1 MPSDPHQP
9 EQAPDGDSGIWTVVA
24 TALDGGEAQLICDRL
39 LEAGIPAEEQRSIG
53 GPGWGESGARYI
65 RVAPENAQ
73 RARELLSAAEDIS
86 EDELAKLSEEA
97 GPPPPD

>member
-1 MPSDPHQP
+1 MPDDSH
-9 EQAPDGDSGIWTVVA
+9 APAPPPRDDSGIWTVVA
-24 TALDGGEAQLICDRL
+24 TAPGGTEARLICERL

-53 GPGWGESGARYI
+53 GPEWGESGARYI

-73 RARELLSAAEDIS
+73 RARELLRAGEDIS

-97 GPPPPD
+97 GPPPD